1 MTTTLQTRIPAATL
15 LIFAIYAAVSSAE
28 TSSTDGKLFSRKVR
42 PFLQRYCIDC
52 HGPDE
57 ANGDRRFD
65 TMKAGV
71 ESPEQLETLRAMLKQ
86 LESAEMPP
94 EDADQPPPQA
104 RAATVNWLRRT
115 IESNEDRFRPSDR
128 SRVSLRRLNN
138 REYRNTIRDLLKL
151 NTTIFD
157 PTREFPRDQQHEH
170 IDTIAQR
177 LVTSGYLLAR
187 YLDAAESSVRRALFP
202 REKPKIQTWTF
213 HDGFRQQREIDAV
226 HKKVNGW
233 SHLTLYEVRGADK
246 HEGAYAPLLNFRQGV
261 PHDGYYE
268 IRFKAESVNRHHPYD
283 IDFVGTDPS
292 EKFRL
297 GIVPGNAEVGP
308 LHKPQPVEPLLAELE
323 LEDAPK
329 WYSVRIWLD
338 RGYSPRFVFLNGMM
352 DARTMW
358 TRLVRRYRDR
368 FPPRKRP
375 GIVEA
380 RFYAIEFGKL
390 PQIHI
395 HEVEIKG
402 PFYNDWPTASQRA
415 LLGEHTEAALQGEPL
430 SQNEWRKLVT
440 SFLQRAYRRPVTAD
454 EVDRIMRLM
463 AARYRESGSQLSAY
477 ADGLQA
483 VLCSPAFL
491 YLDTSTV
498 ADSADTSTSR
508 LTPHALA
515 SRLAYFLWSTMP
527 DDELMRLADSGTLTD
542 RRVLTRQV
550 QRMLADPRSDALVN
564 GFLDSWLTLRDLG
577 SMPPDRNRFKDY
589 YRYDLEWAMRR
600 ETFLFTRYLL
610 DENLDVLQFLDS
622 DFTFVNRPLARLYG
636 LTPPS
641 DHGFHKVAL
650 TDRRRGGLLGQ
661 ASILTVTANGID
673 TSPVIR
679 GVWILENILGT
690 PPAPPPANVE
700 PLDPDVRGTK
710 SIREQLAKHRSS
722 ESCNACHRKIDPPGF
737 ALENFD
743 AIGRWRTHYGKRV
756 KIDASAVLPS
766 GQSFDNVVQFKRLL
780 VKHHQDDFVRGLTR
794 KLLAYATGYPI
805 DESDHEIDTIVHQ
818 LRERG
823 NGLRDLI
830 ELVVLSDTFRSGN
843 AASASR

>member
-1 MTTTLQTRIPAATL
+1 MTTTLQPRIAAAAL
-15 LIFAIYAAVSSAE
+15 LIFAIHAAVISAE
-28 TSSTDGKLFSRKVR
+28 TSSTDRKLFSRQVR

-65 TMKAGV
+65 AMKPGV
-71 ESPEQLETLRAMLKQ
+71 ESSAQLETLRVMLKQ
-86 LESAEMPP
+86 LEAGEMPP
-94 EDADQPPPQA
+94 EDAEQPPRQA
-104 RAATVNWLRRT
+104 RAAAVHWLRRV
-115 IESNEDRFRPSDR
+115 IESNKDRFRAPER

-151 NTTIFD
+151 DTTIYD

-170 IDTIAQR
+170 IDTIAGR

-202 REKPKIQTWTF
+202 REKPKVRTWTF
-213 HDGFRQQREIDAV
+213 RDGFRQQPEIDAV

-246 HEGAYAPLLNFRQGV
+246 HEGAYAPLLKFRQGV
-261 PHDGYYE
+261 PHDGYYQ

-297 GIVPGNAEVGP
+297 GTVPGNAEAGA

-329 WYSVRIWLD
+329 WYTVRVWLD

-358 TRLVRRYRDR
+358 TRLVRRYGDQ

-380 RFYAIEFGKL
+380 RFYAIEFGK
-390 PQIHI
+390 
-395 HEVEIKG
+395 
-402 PFYNDWPTASQRA
+402 
-415 LLGEHTEAALQGEPL
+415 
-430 SQNEWRKLVT
+430 
-440 SFLQRAYRRPVTAD
+440 
-454 EVDRIMRLM
+454 
-463 AARYRESGSQLSAY
+463 
-477 ADGLQA
+477 
-483 VLCSPAFL
+483 
-491 YLDTSTV
+491 
-498 ADSADTSTSR
+498 
-508 LTPHALA
+508 
-515 SRLAYFLWSTMP
+515 
-527 DDELMRLADSGTLTD
+527 
-542 RRVLTRQV
+542 
-550 QRMLADPRSDALVN
+550 
-564 GFLDSWLTLRDLG
+564 LTLRDLG

-589 YRYDLEWAMRR
+589 YRYDLKWAMRR

-636 LTPPS
+636 LTPPA
-641 DHGFHKVAL
+641 DHRFHKVAL

-661 ASILTVTANGID
+661 ASILAVTANGID
-673 TSPVIR
+673 TSPMIR

-690 PPAPPPANVE
+690 PPASPPANVE

-710 SIREQLAKHRSS
+710 SIREQLAKHRGS

-756 KIDASAVLPS
+756 KIDASAVLPN
-766 GQSFDNVVQFKRLL
+766 GHSFDDVVQFKQLL
-780 VKHHQDDFVRGLTR
+780 VKYHRDDFVRGLTR
-794 KLLAYATGYPI
+794 KLLAYATGYPF
-805 DESDHEIDTIVHQ
+805 DESDDAQIDAIVAP
-818 LRERG
+818 LRQRG
-823 NGLRDLI
+823 NGFRDLI